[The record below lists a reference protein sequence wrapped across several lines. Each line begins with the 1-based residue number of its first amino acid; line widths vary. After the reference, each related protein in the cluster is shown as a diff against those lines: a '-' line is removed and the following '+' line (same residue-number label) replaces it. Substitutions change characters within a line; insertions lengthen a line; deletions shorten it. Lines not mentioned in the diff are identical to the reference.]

1 MSEQRAQAELKEAPV
16 RTGQA
21 GAPARWAA
29 GVQSP
34 VVEVGEIVQLGGRV
48 IWSAVRHPGG
58 YWGDVRDQI
67 FDIVKLCMVPLFIST
82 VAFGYG
88 APGLQALNLFGL
100 FGIPERLGSFFV
112 MASVREFAPWIMAMI
127 VAGVVGTAITA
138 DLGARRIREEIDAS
152 VVMGVDPVRTL
163 IVPRVVAIT
172 LVTGLLVLPAL
183 VFGVIGG
190 YIAAVHVGGAN
201 TALFV
206 DNFFVNATT
215 TDLWGSVVKC
225 SLFGLIVGVVC
236 SYKGFYAKGGPIGV
250 GRAVNQA
257 VVIAFVAIWILNA
270 VYTTTLLG
278 LNPQMQVFK

>member
-1 MSEQRAQAELKEAPV
+1 MKEKTEQAEASEA
-16 RTGQA
+16 A
-21 GAPARWAA
+21 APTSTSDPISRWAA

-34 VVEVGEIVQLGGRV
+34 VVEAGEIVRLGGAV
-48 IWSAVRHPGG
+48 IWSALRHPRG

-67 FDIVKLCMVPLFIST
+67 YDIVKLCMIPLFVST

-112 MASVREFAPWIMAMI
+112 MASMREFAPWIMAMI

-152 VVMGVDPVRTL
+152 VVMGVDPIRTL
-163 IVPRVVAIT
+163 IVPRVVALT

-201 TALFV
+201 TSLFI

-215 TDLWGSVVKC
+215 TDLWGTVVKC

-278 LNPQMQVFK
+278 LNPEMQVFK